1 MHSSVTP
8 SACAPYPRQE
18 VLDPGA
24 GRVEEGRDRTCWVS
38 RPVTV
43 LLSIWSRA
51 VCGGA
56 EVNHGVW
63 QPHSILG
70 PVDHSFIGLFS
81 SAGNQEWKLPS
92 PREPRG
98 ESTTSAPSQEELV
111 HPSSQA
117 EPSTSV
123 QMSGVRFCNRHTPRP
138 CKLRLE
144 SLGCPQTPGL
154 AATAH
159 LAMQQQDL
167 AWPLPSASS
176 ESLLLILFAPTS
188 ET

>member
-8 SACAPYPRQE
+8 CACAPYPRQE

-24 GRVEEGRDRTCWVS
+24 GRVEERGDRPWWVS
-38 RPVTV
+38 RPVM
-43 LLSIWSRA
+43 SCFPWSRA

-56 EVNHGVW
+56 EVKHGAW

-70 PVDHSFIGLFS
+70 PADHSFIGLFS

-92 PREPRG
+92 PWEPRG
-98 ESTTSAPSQEELV
+98 ESTTSAPSQEELI

-123 QMSGVRFCNRHTPRP
+123 QMSDVRFGSRHTPRL

-154 AATAH
+154 TWPCSSRTWPGPCPLH
-159 LAMQQQDL
+159 LL
-167 AWPLPSASS
+167 NPS
-176 ESLLLILFAPTS
+176 L
-188 ET
+188 